1 MIKYMKKIKYF
12 SLTLLILFL
21 VYNIDLVLES
31 TKSASIL
38 FFEKVFICTFPFI
51 ILSDIL
57 IYFDYH
63 IFLKN
68 TIGKI
73 FSKLFNID
81 PNTSIVIILSL
92 LTSLPAN
99 SIYIKNMLDNK
110 LIDINE
116 ANKLLTFTY
125 FPSISFV
132 FGVVGFSLYNDLKIG
147 LLLYLN
153 CLIYNFLIGIYLRK
167 DKFNYINKT
176 NIENKSSFMN
186 TIKNSIVKA
195 ISSCSLILGNLIIF
209 IVIIN
214 LLNKYITFNE
224 VLTTFVGGLLELTSG
239 VINIYN
245 LDISLVMKL
254 LLTSFILNF
263 SSLSIIFQSV
273 SILDGYKINI
283 KKILIIKL
291 IFSTISTLLFTI
303 LLLLLHI

>member
-1 MIKYMKKIKYF
+1 MIKYMKKIKYLV
-12 SLTLLILFL
+12 LTLIIIFL
-21 VYNIDLVLES
+21 VINIDLVLES
-31 TKSASIL
+31 TKSASLL

-68 TIGKI
+68 TIGKL

-110 LIDINE
+110 LIDMNE

-125 FPSISFV
+125 FPSLSFV
-132 FGVVGFSLYNDLKIG
+132 FGVIGFSLYNNLKIG
-147 LLLYLN
+147 LILYLN

-167 DKFNYINKT
+167 EKFGSVNTK
-176 NIENKSSFMN
+176 IENKNSLMN
-186 TIKNSIVKA
+186 TIKDSIVKA

-209 IVIIN
+209 IILIN

-224 VLTTFVGGLLELTSG
+224 IFTTFVGGLLELTSG

-245 LDISLVMKL
+245 LDINLAMKL
-254 LLTSFILNF
+254 TLTSFILNF
-263 SSLSIIFQSV
+263 SSLSIIFQSI

-291 IFSTISTLLFTI
+291 IFSIISTLLFFI
-303 LLLLLHI
+303 IVLHMHI